1 MVPLDF
7 FLDGEFSLNSWIRFI
22 MIGISLKYVLIKL
35 VEQWQQL
42 YKMKIDID
50 SLFAP
55 KISNVKKRYFLRIN
69 VIGNS
74 TICNRE

>member
-1 MVPLDF
+1 M
-7 FLDGEFSLNSWIRFI
+7 RFI

-55 KISNVKKRYFLRIN
+55 KISNVKKRYFLWIN